1 MVDRGR
7 VVIIETFKQRDIS
20 SAAYNDYMGVRK
32 LPPDIMDYLFNNCDE
47 LWKLLYYK
55 GDTVGEPNVPDAEKS
70 AMIAKSSGG
79 NLDEYQVLFQ
89 FFTSDSSSK
98 ANSQLRIQ
106 IVSAESTNRTDVLC
120 RVGIQCIVN
129 NKNMIVSTDESPLDN
144 RALAMAQAVIQCLN
158 GQRME
163 TTKTPL
169 NIDKSVDRYSGITK
183 YDFNNNF
190 SGYIITMS
198 CYV

>member
-1 MVDRGR
+1 MANRGGL
-7 VVIIETFKQRDIS
+7 VIMEVFKQQDIS
-20 SAAYNDYMGVRK
+20 AAAYNDYIGVRK
-32 LPPDIMDYLFNNCDE
+32 LPSDIMDYLFNNCDE

-55 GDTVGEPNVPDAEKS
+55 GDTVGKENVPVSEKRK
-70 AMIAKSSGG
+70 MIAKSSGD

-106 IVSAESTNRTDVLC
+106 IISAESTNRTNVLC

-129 NKNMIVSTDESPLDN
+129 NKNMIVSTDESPIDN

-163 TTKTPL
+163 TAKTPL
-169 NIDKSVDRYSGITK
+169 NIDKSIDRYSGITK

>member
-1 MVDRGR
+1 MEV
-7 VVIIETFKQRDIS
+7 FKQQDIS
-20 SAAYNDYMGVRK
+20 AAAYNDYIGVRK
-32 LPPDIMDYLFNNCDE
+32 LPSDIMDYLFNNCDE

-55 GDTVGEPNVPDAEKS
+55 GDTVGKENVPVSEKRK
-70 AMIAKSSGG
+70 MIAKSSGD

-106 IVSAESTNRTDVLC
+106 IISAESTNRTNVLC

-129 NKNMIVSTDESPLDN
+129 NKNMIVSTDESPIDN

-158 GQRME
+158 GQSME
-163 TTKTPL
+163 TAKTPL
-169 NIDKSVDRYSGITK
+169 NIDKSIDRYSGITK

>member
-1 MVDRGR
+1 MADRRR
-7 VVIIETFKQRDIS
+7 VVVIETFKQKDIS
-20 SAAYNDYMGVRK
+20 SAAYNDYSGVRK
-32 LPPDIMDYLFNNCDE
+32 LPSDIMDYLFNNCDE

-55 GDTVGEPNVPDAEKS
+55 GDTVGEPNVPDEKKRD
-70 AMIAKSSGG
+70 MVAKSSGG

-106 IVSAESTNRTDVLC
+106 IVSAESPNRTDVLC

-144 RALAMAQAVIQCLN
+144 RALAMTQAVIQCLN

>member
-1 MVDRGR
+1 MEV
-7 VVIIETFKQRDIS
+7 FKQQDIS
-20 SAAYNDYMGVRK
+20 AAAYNDYIGVRK
-32 LPPDIMDYLFNNCDE
+32 LPSDIMDYLFNNCDE

-55 GDTVGEPNVPDAEKS
+55 GDTVGKENVPVSEKRK
-70 AMIAKSSGG
+70 MIAKSSGD

-106 IVSAESTNRTDVLC
+106 IISAESTNRTNVLC

-129 NKNMIVSTDESPLDN
+129 NKNMIVSTDKSPIDN

-163 TTKTPL
+163 TAKTPL
-169 NIDKSVDRYSGITK
+169 NIDKSIDRYSGITK

>member
-1 MVDRGR
+1 M
-7 VVIIETFKQRDIS
+7 VVIEVFKQCDIS
-20 SAAYNDYMGVRK
+20 SAAYNDYIGVRK
-32 LPPDIMDYLFNNCDE
+32 LPSDIMDYLFNNCDE

-55 GDTVGEPNVPDAEKS
+55 GDTVGKPKVSNLDKKK
-70 AMIAKSSGG
+70 MIAKSSGD

-89 FFTSDSSSK
+89 FYTSDSSSK

-106 IVSAESTNRTDVLC
+106 VISAESTNRTDVLC

-129 NKNMIVSTDESPLDN
+129 NKNMIVSTDESPIDN

-158 GQRME
+158 GQKME
-163 TTKTPL
+163 VSKTPL
-169 NIDKSVDRYSGITK
+169 NIDKSIDRYSGITK

-190 SGYIITMS
+190 SGYIVTMS